1 MIYIGYW
8 KESKLQSYWKER
20 KKKIKDGA
28 TAKKFETYN
37 KKITKEE
44 ENNVPLYQK
53 LNQARAKKPPTDD
66 PNG

>member
-1 MIYIGYW
+1 MELLLRNLRRI
-8 KESKLQSYWKER
+8 
-20 KKKIKDGA
+20 
-28 TAKKFETYN
+28 
-37 KKITKEE
+37 KITKEE